1 MARFY
6 KVPRTHLIVDL
17 ERIILVS
24 RDDTRTFPPYIL
36 KIQMTGTILSTL
48 SFPRLED
55 LELTEKN
62 LEKALTINFPSA
74 RGTTAPAGRPEE
86 EP

>member
-62 LEKALTINFPSA
+62 LEKALTIDLPGA
-74 RGTTAPAGRPEE
+74 RGATALAGRPEE
-86 EP
+86 KP